1 MRKLI
6 LLTFVL
12 AACSPLPAATQ
23 TALPTA
29 QVSAATSAPTASP
42 ALPFEA
48 ATYRDEEAGFELDY
62 PDSWFLL
69 GGEVQSRGSYVQIAS
84 WDPGP
89 GGIESIPQG
98 ASLLQIAIYEWE
110 PTQDLDARLAMR
122 RNNFTD
128 SGNTILEEGE
138 LTLAGARVVRL
149 KLQLTDGSQ
158 TLIYLA
164 ALGDR
169 YLELSGS
176 GDLAIVDASLST
188 LRIDASVQ

>member
-1 MRKLI
+1 L
-6 LLTFVL
+6 
-12 AACSPLPAATQ
+12 
-23 TALPTA
+23 
-29 QVSAATSAPTASP
+29 
-42 ALPFEA
+42 FEA

-62 PDSWFLL
+62 PASWFLL

-89 GGIESIPQG
+89 GGVQSIPDG

-110 PTQDLDARLAMR
+110 PTHDLDARLAMR

-128 SGNTILEEGE
+128 SGNAILEEQE
-138 LTLAGARVVRL
+138 LTLFGARVVRL

-158 TLIYLA
+158 SLIYLA

-176 GDLAIVDASLST
+176 GDLVTMDTSMLT
-188 LRIDASVQ
+188 LRIDASAQ